1 MDSSGNQ
8 EKGDE
13 NQLNVSQ
20 ESQESDVSK
29 SEETSSSDVNTSS
42 SKSVSDSQ
50 SDSSKSELNSSKSD
64 LNSSL
69 DKSLNVSKDAVD
81 EEEMMVKNVFTVNS
95 SMEKSSPFH
104 GFSSQDD
111 VAAGEDVSDEAN
123 KELKQQMFADFGID
137 NDDSE
142 EETENS
148 DCETE
153 TVKKDEDTVNK
164 KDEDTVNRNDLET
177 EKDDEAENEKDEETE
192 NEKDEEAA
200 NEKDVDTA
208 MSSGKKANEVG
219 QIEEATDQKTK
230 KFTEDFCDETMDDQ
244 ESFKGTEGKEEVAT
258 WDGEMLPCDWS
269 IS

>member
-13 NQLNVSQ
+13 NLLNVSQ

-42 SKSVSDSQ
+42 SKSESQ
-50 SDSSKSELNSSKSD
+50 SDSSKSDPNSSRSD
-64 LNSSL
+64 VNSSL
-69 DKSLNVSKDAVD
+69 DKSLNVSKDAID
-81 EEEMMVKNVFTVNS
+81 EEEMVKNIFTVNS

-153 TVKKDEDTVNK
+153 IVKK
-164 KDEDTVNRNDLET
+164 LQL
-177 EKDDEAENEKDEETE
+177 
-192 NEKDEEAA
+192 
-200 NEKDVDTA
+200 
-208 MSSGKKANEVG
+208 VG
-219 QIEEATDQKTK
+219 
-230 KFTEDFCDETMDDQ
+230 
-244 ESFKGTEGKEEVAT
+244 
-258 WDGEMLPCDWS
+258 
-269 IS
+269 